1 MTTRASGKAVG
12 PGGKKIRLK
21 RQQKELL
28 FMLLPGFLFF
38 LIYKYFP
45 MYGVLIA
52 FKNFRIKKGILGSP
66 WADPLMKNF
75 DSFFKSPYCNQVLR
89 NTVVISLLK
98 VVIGTLSCI
107 LLAVLIS
114 EVRNQRF
121 KRVVQTATYLPHFL
135 SWVVIYGVIYAIVSE
150 SSGLI
155 NVMRRAAGQRTIPIL
170 TSTTLFTPMLF
181 FTDVWKNAGWGAIVY
196 LAAIAGIDPGLYEA
210 AQIDGASRIQRIWY
224 VTLACIRPTI
234 VIMLILR
241 LGSVMDA
248 GFDQIYNLYN
258 SQVYSVS
265 DIIDTWVYR
274 TGLEQLNY
282 STATAVGLFKSII
295 STALVFSVNAITRR
309 WEESLW

>member
-1 MTTRASGKAVG
+1 
-12 PGGKKIRLK
+12 
-21 RQQKELL
+21 
-28 FMLLPGFLFF
+28 MLLPGFLFF

-121 KRVVQTATYLPHFL
+121 KRVVQTVTYLPHFL
-135 SWVVIYGVIYAIVSE
+135 SWVVIYGVIFAIVSE

-155 NVMRRAAGQRTIPIL
+155 NVMRRGAGQHTIPIL
-170 TSTTLFTPMLF
+170 TSTTLFTPLLIF
-181 FTDVWKNAGWGAIVY
+181 SDVWKSSGWGAIVY

-210 AQIDGASRIQRIWY
+210 AQIDGATRIQRIWY

-282 STATAVGLFKSII
+282 STATAVGLFKSVI
-295 STALVFSVNAITRR
+295 STALVVSVNALARR

>member
-1 MTTRASGKAVG
+1 MNDSMTKPFLPAPKKANMILYGIIV
-12 PGGKKIRLK
+12 PVITALPLLLNNPIRYNWTGLLQMPSW
-21 RQQKELL
+21 RPAILMITCLDGLLCLHAIHMLQKNTVIKHER
-28 FMLLPGFLFF
+28 F
-38 LIYKYFP
+38 LI
-45 MYGVLIA
+45 
-52 FKNFRIKKGILGSP
+52 
-66 WADPLMKNF
+66 
-75 DSFFKSPYCNQVLR
+75 
-89 NTVVISLLK
+89 
-98 VVIGTLSCI
+98 I